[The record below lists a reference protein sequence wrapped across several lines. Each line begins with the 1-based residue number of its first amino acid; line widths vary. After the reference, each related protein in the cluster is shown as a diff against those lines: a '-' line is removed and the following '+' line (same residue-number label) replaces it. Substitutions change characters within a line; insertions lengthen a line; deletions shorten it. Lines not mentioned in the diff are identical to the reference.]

1 VLQIGVAGTNAK
13 QGERKKFEIGKNAV
27 GADLI
32 WNEVLVL
39 DTLNSEGGEKTY
51 EDYLR
56 GAEKLADMVFQL
68 LDKLPKVRNTGLHLG
83 IWSTSEPQKMLEYYV
98 QGQRDIL
105 QSLLEFASEKERS
118 AAEIAL
124 AQGID
129 LVFEE
134 ERVEAEDDDEGQY
147 SDASIQ

>member
-1 VLQIGVAGTNAK
+1 
-13 QGERKKFEIGKNAV
+13 
-27 GADLI
+27 
-32 WNEVLVL
+32 
-39 DTLNSEGGEKTY
+39 
-51 EDYLR
+51 
-56 GAEKLADMVFQL
+56 MC
-68 LDKLPKVRNTGLHLG
+68 KVRALPLHSQERAETNVRSV
-83 IWSTSEPQKMLEYYV
+83 IV
-98 QGQRDIL
+98 GQRDIL